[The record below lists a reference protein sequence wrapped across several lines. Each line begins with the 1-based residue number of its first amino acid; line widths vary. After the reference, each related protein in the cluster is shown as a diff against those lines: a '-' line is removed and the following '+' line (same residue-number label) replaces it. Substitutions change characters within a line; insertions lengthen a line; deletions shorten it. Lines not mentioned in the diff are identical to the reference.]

1 MIIKTTER
9 DFLNYKI
16 GKNHPF
22 FLIAG
27 PCVIESRD
35 LVFQIAEHL
44 RAIQERINILI
55 LFKASF
61 DKANRSS
68 SSSFRGPGLEK
79 GLKILAEI
87 KKEFNL
93 PIVTDIHEP
102 AQAKPV
108 GEVADMIQIPAFLC
122 RQSDLIREAALNA
135 AFVNIK
141 KGQFI
146 APKDAELIV
155 EKVVA
160 SGKDFCFLTERG
172 YTFGY
177 NNLVVDPR
185 SFEIIRAMDIPLI
198 FDATH
203 SVQMPGGGKTSGGA
217 RELIA
222 VQARAAVASGVEGL
236 FFEVHPEPEKG
247 LSDASNMFPLDQLEQ
262 MINNLLQIDTVVKG
276 R

>member
-16 GKNHPF
+16 GKNQPF
-22 FLIAG
+22 FLVAG

-35 LVFQIAEHL
+35 LVFRIAEHL
-44 RAIQERINILI
+44 REVQERLNILI

-61 DKANRSS
+61 DKANRSWG
-68 SSSFRGPGLEK
+68 SSFRGPGLEK

-122 RQSDLIREAALNA
+122 RQSDLIREAALHA
-135 AFVNIK
+135 PFVNIK

-155 EKVVA
+155 HKVIET
-160 SGKDFCFLTERG
+160 GKDFCFITERG

-247 LSDASNMFPLDQLEQ
+247 LSDASNMLPMDKLEQ
-262 MINNLLQIDTVVKG
+262 MINNLLQIDKVVKG
-276 R
+276 